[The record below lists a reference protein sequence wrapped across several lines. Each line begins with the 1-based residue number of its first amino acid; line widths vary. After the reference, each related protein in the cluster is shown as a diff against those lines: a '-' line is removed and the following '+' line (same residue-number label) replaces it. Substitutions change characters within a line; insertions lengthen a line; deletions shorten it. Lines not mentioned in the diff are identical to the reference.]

1 MKPIALALCVA
12 AATASAQAQT
22 AGERGSAPARHAATS
37 RQTQAPAPVSA
48 LLKWLHDKAA
58 PAPAKAGDKAAPAPA
73 KVAEKPKPAPA
84 KTEVR
89 RQEVKHP
96 EPRQQDARHL
106 AVHRH
111 HAKAA
116 DDADAAPPVVTM
128 TVAVAPPAAAVADP
142 PAPVTPP
149 MYHTAAAA
157 PVAPPTNA
165 PTVVPAPTPPA
176 VTRSLAVAPA
186 ATADPPR
193 DPAMPRAVAT
203 LTVTRQTFA
212 PPERPPGGYHSGG
225 YHSCSSGER
234 IITAFYWEGKHTAS
248 GEPFDPDGFT
258 AAHRTYAFGT
268 KLLVFNPRNGKS
280 VTVRVNDRGPFVK
293 GVTLDLSRGAAK
305 AIGMQGTGAVCIA
318 KM

>member
-12 AATASAQAQT
+12 AAATTAQAQT
-22 AGERGSAPARHAATS
+22 ADQRGPAAARHTAAP
-37 RQTQAPAPVSA
+37 RQAQAPSPVSA
-48 LLKWLHDKAA
+48 LVKWLHDKANA
-58 PAPAKAGDKAAPAPA
+58 APAKAADKAAPAPAPA

-89 RQEVKHP
+89 RQEVK
-96 EPRQQDARHL
+96 QQEARHV
-106 AVHRH
+106 AVRQHRTRPS
-111 HAKAA
+111 
-116 DDADAAPPVVTM
+116 DEADAAPPVITM
-128 TVAVAPPAAAVADP
+128 TVAAAPRTTPVNDP
-142 PAPVTPP
+142 PA
-149 MYHTAAAA
+149 YHTAAAV
-157 PVAPPTNA
+157 PVAAPSAPP
-165 PTVVPAPTPPA
+165 VVSAPPA

-203 LTVTRQTFA
+203 LTVTRPTVQ
-212 PPERPPGGYHSGG
+212 PPERPGG

-234 IITAFYWEGKHTAS
+234 IITAFYWEGRHTAS

-318 KM
+318 KL

>member
-12 AATASAQAQT
+12 AAATTAQAQT
-22 AGERGSAPARHAATS
+22 AEERGSARHAPAS
-37 RQTQAPAPVSA
+37 RQAQAPSPVSA
-48 LLKWLHDKAA
+48 LIKWLHDKSNA
-58 PAPAKAGDKAAPAPA
+58 APAKAADKAAPAPAPA

-89 RQEVKHP
+89 RQEVKQQ
-96 EPRQQDARHL
+96 EARQQEARQQ
-106 AVHRH
+106 AVRRHR
-111 HAKAA
+111 AKAA
-116 DDADAAPPVVTM
+116 DEADAAPPVITM
-128 TVAVAPPAAAVADP
+128 TVAAAPRATQVEDPPAA
-142 PAPVTPP
+142 
-149 MYHTAAAA
+149 MYHTAAAG
-157 PVAPPTNA
+157 PVAA
-165 PTVVPAPTPPA
+165 PSAPAVPTPPA
-176 VTRSLAVAPA
+176 VTRALAVAPA

-203 LTVTRQTFA
+203 LTVTRPTVQA
-212 PPERPPGGYHSGG
+212 PPERPGG

-318 KM
+318 KL